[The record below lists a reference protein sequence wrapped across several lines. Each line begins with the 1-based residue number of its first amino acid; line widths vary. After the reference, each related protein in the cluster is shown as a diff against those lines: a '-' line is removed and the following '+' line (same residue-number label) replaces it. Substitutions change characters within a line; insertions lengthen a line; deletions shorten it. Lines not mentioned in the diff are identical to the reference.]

1 MKLQVIIFIYLGGS
15 ILHFVKCYSSGN
27 FDHIPVICQTMA
39 VDHYNI
45 QPQETEPPFKV
56 DPDNITIGPEDV
68 GKPID
73 VTLNADKDQTF
84 KGFML
89 EARKPGDT
97 TPQGIFVLTN
107 PDLTRLQKCNG
118 ANGKAVTQT
127 DNRKK
132 TEIKVIWSASERGIY
147 FFRATFVKDLNIF
160 WLFKDVPS
168 TTLAPPTTTTTIIIS
183 TSTSDVPSTT
193 LAPPT
198 TTTSIM
204 ISTSTSDV
212 PSTTLAPPTT
222 TTSIMISTSTSDVP
236 STTLAPPTTTTSI
249 MISTSTSDS
258 KPAPK
263 EGLPE
268 LYLSQHL
275 ISYLSLVVCSPF
287 LLKASVCVWM
297 KVTSFLSLVFSLS
310 AFILSVI
317 HTKQVVG
324 KILAGAAVS
333 LNLGQTILIFFLCR
347 PSHKLRTIFLW
358 VLKVVAFINL
368 CFTIAAIYFGLVELY
383 SKNFCILPS
392 ILMGVYLACHLM
404 SFAFFIYGNLKQKNQ
419 HQTASSRQIC
429 KASCW
434 CSCLVIFSLMSIAFT
449 IALELA
455 LFLCD

>member
-168 TTLAPPTTTTTIIIS
+168 TTLAPPTTTTTII
-183 TSTSDVPSTT
+183 
-193 LAPPT
+193 
-198 TTTSIM
+198 
-204 ISTSTSDV
+204 
-212 PSTTLAPPTT
+212 
-222 TTSIMISTSTSDVP
+222 ISTSTSDVP

>member
-168 TTLAPPTTTTTIIIS
+168 TTLAPPTTTTTII
-183 TSTSDVPSTT
+183 
-193 LAPPT
+193 
-198 TTTSIM
+198 

>member
-15 ILHFVKCYSSGN
+15 MLHFVKCYSSGN
-27 FDHIPVICQTMA
+27 FDSIPVICQTMA
-39 VDHYNI
+39 VDHDNA

-68 GKPID
+68 EKPID
-73 VTLNADKDQTF
+73 VTLKADQGQSF

-97 TPQGIFVLTN
+97 TPQGSFVLTN
-107 PDLTRLQKCNG
+107 PDLSRLQKCNG

-127 DNRKK
+127 DNRRK
-132 TEIKVIWSASERGIY
+132 TEIKVIWSASESGIY
-147 FFRATFVKDLNIF
+147 FFRATFVKEFSIF

-168 TTLAPPTTTTTIIIS
+168 TTTAPPTTTTT
-183 TSTSDVPSTT
+183 
-193 LAPPT
+193 
-198 TTTSIM
+198 
-204 ISTSTSDV
+204 
-212 PSTTLAPPTT
+212 
-222 TTSIMISTSTSDVP
+222 
-236 STTLAPPTTTTSI
+236 I

-275 ISYLSLVVCSPF
+275 ISYLSLAVCSPF

-317 HTKQVVG
+317 HTKQLVG

-358 VLKVVAFINL
+358 VLRVVAFINL

-392 ILMGVYLACHLM
+392 ILMGVYLACHLL
-404 SFAFFIYGNLKQKNQ
+404 SYPFFIYGKLKQKNQ
-419 HQTASSRQIC
+419 HQTASSRQIY
-429 KASCW
+429 KVSCW
-434 CSCLVIFSLMSIAFT
+434 CSCLVIFSWMNIAFT